1 MVKVRNLYAHLK
13 IHFLWQNPGMLDQEI
28 DTLSETDTL
37 SRLLTLIDAKCS
49 PEKL

>member
-28 DTLSETDTL
+28 DTLS
-37 SRLLTLIDAKCS
+37 RLLTLIDAKCS